1 MDLNIND
8 YKIYHYLNNLW
19 SNKFIQ
25 QVSVPLT
32 YSNDKLQLS
41 SNCLI
46 KKYECLLE
54 LFNSEIQYE
63 DFIKIFKNNLILIKN
78 ISYSKNYFTCFD
90 IRNFNLKSEGDL
102 KNNLNVVI
110 ETITDEDIKLI
121 YTYLHSSI
129 DKKKNIIKKYS
140 KCIIIPKNK
149 NQNNITEPN
158 NFRYFINHHNVIKII
173 DRLWCIKLLS
183 KFKYEPL
190 NKNIFKSSLLKND
203 FSHIIKLASLNTTSQ
218 ENKVILDVEKAF
230 DSIDWDIMHRLI
242 RSNLSKKINKNDSEE
257 LIEEYMLL
265 LKNRLVYYDNFII
278 NVSSG
283 IPLGLP
289 SSNIVFHFMIDEIIS
304 RWLENNKKY
313 YSNFILNIFVD
324 DIYLEFD
331 KFITINEIN
340 YLITNFINY
349 FKNYGLKI
357 NRNKIKFGSNI
368 YTKKIGNLLLETD
381 LYLGIPFTRNIE
393 KYGEITLNQFNERY
407 YTNLT
412 WSNIYEYIS
421 TKTNCSNSLTSY
433 FCFKLKPIIGIYVN
447 KKILLEFIK
456 THYLLFYM

>member
-1 MDLNIND
+1 MDLNINN
-8 YKIYHYLNNLW
+8 YKIYYYLNNLW
-19 SNKFIQ
+19 SNKFVQ
-25 QVSVPLT
+25 LVPVPLT
-32 YSNDKLQLS
+32 YLNDKLQLS
-41 SNCLI
+41 SNHLI

-54 LFNSEIQYE
+54 LFNYEIQYE
-63 DFIKIFKNNLILIKN
+63 NFIKTFKNNLILIKN
-78 ISYSKNYFTCFD
+78 IDYSKIYFNCFD
-90 IRNFNLKSEGDL
+90 VKNFNLKSEGDL

-110 ETITDEDIKLI
+110 ETISEDDIKSI
-121 YTYLHSSI
+121 YTYIHSPI

-149 NQNNITEPN
+149 NQDDLSDPD
-158 NFRYFINHHNVIKII
+158 NFRYYTNHHNVIKII

-183 KFKYEPL
+183 KFKSEPL
-190 NKNIFKSSLLKND
+190 DKNIFKSSLLEND
-203 FSHIIKLASLNTTSQ
+203 FSHIIKLATLNTSSQ
-218 ENKVILDVEKAF
+218 ENKVILDIAKAF
-230 DSIDWDIMHRLI
+230 DSVDWDIVYRLVH
-242 RSNLSKKINKNDSEE
+242 SNLSKKIDENFSKEI
-257 LIEEYMLL
+257 IEEFMLI
-265 LKNRLVYYDNFII
+265 LKNRIIYYDNFII

-289 SSNIVFHFMIDEIIS
+289 SSNIIFHFMIDEIIS

-313 YSNFILNIFVD
+313 CNNFILNIFVD
-324 DIYLEFD
+324 DIYFEFD
-331 KFITINEIN
+331 KLISINEIN
-340 YLITNFINY
+340 YLIINLMNY
-349 FKNYGLKI
+349 FKNYGLII

-393 KYGEITLNQFNERY
+393 KYGEIILNQFNERY
-407 YTNLT
+407 YANLT

-447 KKILLEFIK
+447 KIILLEFIK
-456 THYLLFYM
+456 TNYLKT